1 MKRILRQLEAMDECL
16 EHSGIEIIIESGL
29 PIWILNKV
37 YQKKGPGVLVGHQT
51 PKRSQASSGG
61 YQRKSTESKSNHE
74 RRGTRGET
82 STLKAIKQPK
92 PNDSKRITNSRKY
105 PESDKIR
112 RPCSFAKTIIG
123 MTNVKST
130 KQQSNEC
137 SIWKQSRRT

>member
-29 PIWILNKV
+29 PIWILN
-37 YQKKGPGVLVGHQT
+37 
-51 PKRSQASSGG
+51 KRSQASSGG